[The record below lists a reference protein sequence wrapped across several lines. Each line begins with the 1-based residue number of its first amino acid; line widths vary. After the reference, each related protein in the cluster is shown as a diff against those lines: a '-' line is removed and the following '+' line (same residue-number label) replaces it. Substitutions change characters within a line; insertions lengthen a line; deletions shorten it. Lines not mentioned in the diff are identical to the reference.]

1 MNLTVDLN
9 SDTDIKASITFLQRL
24 LGEDTTETKMTVD
37 DKPVE
42 TINNGIISSTVD
54 DKPVETF
61 NNGIISSN
69 PVGTADKPKPET
81 SPEKT
86 GPDPKATEADA
97 PEVTKEMVQKRMK
110 TMLKEQK
117 RAEMIEALSEFGVKK
132 LSEMTADVYPE
143 FYAKMGELM

>member
-24 LGEDTTETKMTVD
+24 LGVDTTKTKMTVD
-37 DKPVE
+37 DKPAE
-42 TINNGIISSTVD
+42 TTNSGTLSMN
-54 DKPVETF
+54 PVEIT
-61 NNGIISSN
+61 
-69 PVGTADKPKPET
+69 DKPKPKT

-86 GPDPKATEADA
+86 GPDPKATEADT

>member
-42 TINNGIISSTVD
+42 TINNGIISST
-54 DKPVETF
+54 PVEIT
-61 NNGIISSN
+61 
-69 PVGTADKPKPET
+69 DKPKHET

-86 GPDPKATEADA
+86 GPDPKTTEADA

>member
-24 LGEDTTETKMTVD
+24 LGVDTTKIKMTVD

-42 TINNGIISSTVD
+42 TINSGTLSVN
-54 DKPVETF
+54 PVEIT
-61 NNGIISSN
+61 
-69 PVGTADKPKPET
+69 DKPKPKT
-81 SPEKT
+81 SPEKN
-86 GPDPKATEADA
+86 GPDPKTTEADA

-117 RAEMIEALSEFGVKK
+117 RAEIIEALSEFGVKK

>member
-9 SDTDIKASITFLQRL
+9 SDTDIKASIAFLQRL
-24 LGEDTTETKMTVD
+24 LGVDTTETKMTVD
-37 DKPVE
+37 PVGIVDTTKTKMTVDPVE
-42 TINNGIISSTVD
+42 II
-54 DKPVETF
+54 
-61 NNGIISSN
+61 
-69 PVGTADKPKPET
+69 DKPKPKT

-86 GPDPKATEADA
+86 GPDPKTTEADA

>member
-24 LGEDTTETKMTVD
+24 LGEDTTKTKMTVD
-37 DKPVE
+37 DKPAE
-42 TINNGIISSTVD
+42 TINSGTLSMN
-54 DKPVETF
+54 PVEIT
-61 NNGIISSN
+61 
-69 PVGTADKPKPET
+69 DKPKPET

-86 GPDPKATEADA
+86 GPDPKTTEADT
-97 PEVTKEMVQKRMK
+97 PEITKEMVQKRMK

>member
-24 LGEDTTETKMTVD
+24 LGVDTTKIKMTVD

-42 TINNGIISSTVD
+42 TINSGTLSMN
-54 DKPVETF
+54 PVEIT
-61 NNGIISSN
+61 
-69 PVGTADKPKPET
+69 DKPKPKT
-81 SPEKT
+81 SPEKN
-86 GPDPKATEADA
+86 GPDPKATEADT
-97 PEVTKEMVQKRMK
+97 PEITKEMVQKRMK
-110 TMLKEQK
+110 TMLEEKK

-132 LSEMTADVYPE
+132 LSEMTANAYPE

>member
-9 SDTDIKASITFLQRL
+9 SDTDIKASIRFLQRL
-24 LGEDTTETKMTVD
+24 LGADTTKIKMTVD

-42 TINNGIISSTVD
+42 TINSGTLSVN
-54 DKPVETF
+54 PVE
-61 NNGIISSN
+61 I
-69 PVGTADKPKPET
+69 TAKPKPKT

-86 GPDPKATEADA
+86 GPDPKTNEADA

-110 TMLKEQK
+110 TMLREQK
-117 RAEMIEALSEFGVKK
+117 RVEMIEALSEFGVKK

-143 FYAKMGELM
+143 FYTKMGELL